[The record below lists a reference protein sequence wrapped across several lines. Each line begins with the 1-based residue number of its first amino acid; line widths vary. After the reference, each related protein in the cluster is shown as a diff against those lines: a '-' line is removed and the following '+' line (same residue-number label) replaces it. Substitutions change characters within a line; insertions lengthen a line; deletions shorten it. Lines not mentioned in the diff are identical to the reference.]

1 MFLNF
6 IISKNIEFSC
16 NKIINVLKNSKE
28 KEKERFWWSK
38 GWCIDSIKEIKNWI
52 IRPMNTISIHF

>member
-28 KEKERFWWSK
+28 KEKERF
-38 GWCIDSIKEIKNWI
+38 
-52 IRPMNTISIHF
+52 